1 MKSVMS
7 DVTIVEKF
15 SITVLIVPSEPEDM
29 VLQTV
34 PVQSVS

>member
-1 MKSVMS
+1 VKFVMS

-15 SITVLIVPSEPEDM
+15 SIIVVIVPSEPEDM